1 MYSHGAG
8 VGKDASIATV
18 ERTRAQLAPP
28 RRWYGVTKVG
38 IDLVV
43 ATLSFVALSPVLL
56 VAALAVRF
64 SSPGPVLFRHQRV
77 GRSGV
82 PFVVYKFRT
91 MRTDTGLPPDAIA
104 SFRENYKLA
113 ADPRITPVG
122 RWLRRTSLDEAPQL
136 LNVLSGTMSMVGPRP
151 VTPAELQEKY
161 GDHADELVSVKPG
174 LTGLWQVSG
183 RSSLTYRQRVDL
195 DLRYVRERGLWA
207 DLKIIA
213 RTPLAVLLM
222 RGAE

>member
-1 MYSHGAG
+1 MYSHEAG
-8 VGKDASIATV
+8 TGKDASIATA
-18 ERTRAQLAPP
+18 ERTRAQPAP
-28 RRWYGVTKVG
+28 RRVWYGVTKVG
-38 IDLVV
+38 IDLVL
-43 ATLSFVALSPVLL
+43 AILSLAALSPVLL
-56 VAALAVRF
+56 IAALAVRF
-64 SSPGPVLFRHQRV
+64 TSPGPILFRHQRV
-77 GRSGV
+77 GRNGV

-91 MRTDTGLPPDAIA
+91 MRTDTGLTPDAIA

-113 ADPRITPVG
+113 GDPRITPVG

-136 LNVLSGTMSMVGPRP
+136 LNVLSGTMSIVGPRP
-151 VTPAELQEKY
+151 VTPVELHEKY
-161 GDHADELVSVKPG
+161 GEHADELVSVKPG

-195 DLRYVRERGLWA
+195 DLQYVRERGLWT